1 MSLSPPQAGAIPL
14 GRMSPSCPAP
24 SCAAQEGTVGMGC
37 PGCRGQPGAGCRVPA
52 GCRKQLEA
60 GDGVSTAAAARP
72 AHAPTLAPLPVSP
85 REMLREELCMWRP
98 AGKIPHGAGG
108 DGVPTTGTGCPPR
121 GRGAHHGDGVP
132 IMGTFSPAASLGDG
146 SEPTWGQRPWR
157 ASRWLRRCR
166 LEGGWAALALRGP
179 AGAAQGSISHRRGAA
194 VGCLGQRCRALRGE
208 AEVRDREGTR
218 TLGVPQGTLA
228 PCAVRQQ
235 RLT

>member
-14 GRMSPSCPAP
+14 GRTSPSCPAP

-85 REMLREELCMWRP
+85 REMLREELCMRRP

-108 DGVPTTGTGCPPR
+108 DGVPTTGTGCPSW

-132 IMGTFSPAASLGDG
+132 IMGTGCPSWGPSPL
-146 SEPTWGQRPWR
+146 QRPW
-157 ASRWLRRCR
+157 ATGPSLP
-166 LEGGWAALALRGP
+166 GGSGP
-179 AGAAQGSISHRRGAA
+179 GERPGGFGAAGLKAGGRPWPCGDPLVLPRDPSATG
-194 VGCLGQRCRALRGE
+194 GE
-208 AEVRDREGTR
+208 
-218 TLGVPQGTLA
+218 LP
-228 PCAVRQQ
+228 
-235 RLT
+235 